1 MKKRSWPE
9 WWDWDIEFTPHL
21 LKRMEDRNFDEVDL
35 REMLNRSKSYKSNI
49 VEGRWVIETQHEH
62 HPWEVIVE
70 PNDLEKLLVVV
81 TAYPVWIK

>member
-35 REMLNRSKSYKSNI
+35 RDMLNRSKSLSLI
-49 VEGRWVIETQHEH
+49 HI
-62 HPWEVIVE
+62 
-70 PNDLEKLLVVV
+70 
-81 TAYPVWIK
+81 